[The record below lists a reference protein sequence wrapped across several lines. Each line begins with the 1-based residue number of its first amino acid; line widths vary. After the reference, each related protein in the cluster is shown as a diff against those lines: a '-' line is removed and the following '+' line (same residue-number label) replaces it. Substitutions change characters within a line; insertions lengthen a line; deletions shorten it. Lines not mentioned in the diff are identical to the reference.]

1 MTDNKFLYEKMPV
14 GKAVISLAIPTVISQ
29 IIHVIYNMAD
39 TFFIGQLN
47 DTSQVAAVTVSMPA
61 FILLAGIA
69 NIFGIGG
76 SSLISRCLGRGDR
89 EKAKKTAAFCIW
101 SAGIVGFLYGM
112 LFVLLKPIIL
122 PFLGAKES
130 TFDYSYSYLFWTV
143 TVGAVPTVL
152 SNCLAHL
159 VRAEGL
165 SKQAAFGIAG
175 GGILNIIL
183 DPIFLFVFNM
193 DVSGAAIATTLS
205 NTIAMIY
212 FIVIIYRRRKE
223 TVINAK
229 PKLYTVKFGIPKEVL
244 TVGLPN
250 FIMNLMAILSGI
262 VLNNLMASYSVEAT
276 SGMGI
281 AKKIDTLAFA
291 VSMGMTQGV
300 ISLIGYNYAAKNYKR
315 MSEAI
320 KKAFSYT
327 MILAIIT
334 TAFLFF
340 CAVPVS
346 RFFIDDAQTVKYAKH
361 FLKIICT
368 ICPMQT
374 ISLMTVTVFQGIG
387 KKIQPLL
394 LSFMRKGVVDIPVML
409 LMNHIMGVMGI
420 PWSIPISELFASIV
434 AIILIIPLL
443 KNIKQKIKEYETNGE
458 NMMQSQE
465 NAE

>member
-1 MTDNKFLYEKMPV
+1 
-14 GKAVISLAIPTVISQ
+14 
-29 IIHVIYNMAD
+29 
-39 TFFIGQLN
+39 
-47 DTSQVAAVTVSMPA
+47 
-61 FILLAGIA
+61 
-69 NIFGIGG
+69 
-76 SSLISRCLGRGDR
+76 
-89 EKAKKTAAFCIW
+89 
-101 SAGIVGFLYGM
+101 
-112 LFVLLKPIIL
+112 
-122 PFLGAKES
+122 
-130 TFDYSYSYLFWTV
+130 
-143 TVGAVPTVL
+143 
-152 SNCLAHL
+152 
-159 VRAEGL
+159 
-165 SKQAAFGIAG
+165 
-175 GGILNIIL
+175 
-183 DPIFLFVFNM
+183 
-193 DVSGAAIATTLS
+193 
-205 NTIAMIY
+205 
-212 FIVIIYRRRKE
+212 
-223 TVINAK
+223 
-229 PKLYTVKFGIPKEVL
+229 
-244 TVGLPN
+244 
-250 FIMNLMAILSGI
+250 